1 MTRGNQ
7 RDIDRARALA
17 RHAGKGEAR
26 EGNPEARRLQ
36 DGLLLQAKV
45 EAKRKAE
52 AEEAERKAAAEAFAK
67 AAGQTQV
74 VEKAPGGAPVPA
86 PEVKKKK
93 KKDEDLSFLTAAVA
107 SRPK

>member
-7 RDIDRARALA
+7 RDTDRARALA
-17 RHAGKGEAR
+17 RHAGKGEAK

-52 AEEAERKAAAEAFAK
+52 AEEAERKAAAYAFAK
-67 AAGQTQV
+67 AAGQIP
-74 VEKAPGGAPVPA
+74 VEKAPASAPAPA

-93 KKDEDLSFLTAAVA
+93 KTDEDLSFLNAAVNM
-107 SRPK
+107 RPK